1 MTAFT
6 FRPAVRENVQLLI
19 SVAGPSGSGK
29 TFTALR
35 LATGLA
41 RGKRFAFI
49 DSEARRGLHYADRFE
64 FDHGDLRAPFRPQAY
79 LDAILAAEQAGYP
92 VIVVD
97 SASHEHAGEG
107 GLLDWSEE
115 LLDGFVQQ
123 SHAKGDSRSDWQIRE
138 SQKMRSW
145 IEPKMAH
152 KEFVQKLLQLRA
164 HLILCFRAE
173 AKIDIV
179 RENGKTVIKPKE
191 SLVGAD
197 GYVPIAEK
205 NLPYEMTMSFLLMPD
220 KPGVP
225 KPIKLEEQH
234 RPFVD
239 LTQPLTERTG
249 ELLAAWAA
257 GEKQTKE
264 EPPMSIT
271 AVLEAIRVAETRDHL
286 VELKKYVERLDG
298 EEQKKA
304 RAAAKKRLDELA
316 GGAMDAAKKPA

>member
-49 DSEARRGLHYADRFE
+49 DSEARRGLHYADRFQ

-79 LDAILAAEQAGYP
+79 LDAILVAEQAGYP

-115 LLDGFVQQ
+115 LLDIYVEQ
-123 SHAKGDSRSDWQIRE
+123 ARARNDNRPDWQIRE

-152 KEFVQKLLQLRA
+152 KGFVQKLLQLRA

-173 AKIDIV
+173 PKIDIIK
-179 RENGKTVIKPKE
+179 ENGKTVIKPKE
-191 SLVGAD
+191 SLVGAN

-205 NLPYEMTMSFLLMPD
+205 NLPYEMAMSFLLMPD
-220 KPGVP
+220 NPGVP
-225 KPIKLEEQH
+225 LPIKLEEQH

-239 LTQPLTERTG
+239 LTKPLTERTG
-249 ELLAAWAA
+249 ELLAEWAA
-257 GEKQTKE
+257 GATPKKE
-264 EPPMSIT
+264 EAAMSMT
-271 AVLEAIRVAETRDHL
+271 AVLEAIRVAEKPEHIKALKTYVEKLTEDERKK
-286 VELKKYVERLDG
+286 VREAAEKRMAELKKT
-298 EEQKKA
+298 
-304 RAAAKKRLDELA
+304 
-316 GGAMDAAKKPA
+316 